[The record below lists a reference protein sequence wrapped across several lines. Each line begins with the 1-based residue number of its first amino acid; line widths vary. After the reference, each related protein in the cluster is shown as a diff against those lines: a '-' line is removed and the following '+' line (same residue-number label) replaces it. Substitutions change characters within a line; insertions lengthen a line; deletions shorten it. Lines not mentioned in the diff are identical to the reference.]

1 MYDDSVD
8 CYPKCCLQK
17 RKLSNEWC
25 GGLFRPVDSPC
36 RGQDLLIQNRNGTI
50 PRAFSSAVWKLRWV
64 RTPIIAG
71 STGAGVL
78 PLPSV
83 GASLTIDAT
92 NDRRRSGGGPPAAQP
107 LSHWWLHF
115 NNNIAIDG
123 YTINGTFTRA
133 KISKKASKSK

>member
-8 CYPKCCLQK
+8 CYPNCCLQK

-25 GGLFRPVDSPC
+25 GGLFRPADGPC
-36 RGQDLLIQNRNGTI
+36 RGQDLLIQSRNRTI
-50 PRAFSSAVWKLRWV
+50 PGASSSAVWNLRWARSPV
-64 RTPIIAG
+64 IAG

-83 GASLTIDAT
+83 GANPTIDAT

-107 LSHWWLHF
+107 LSHWWLQL
-115 NNNIAIDG
+115 NNPVVRQFYAIPTCLPDG
-123 YTINGTFTRA
+123 CFQ
-133 KISKKASKSK
+133 